1 MWVLIKS
8 VVVKLLV
15 LEVIGISVIFFI
27 NCDEGIVEG
36 DFVLL

>member
-27 NCDEGIVEG
+27 NWDEGIVEG